1 MAIIDLN
8 DGRVKTTDD
17 KKLEN
22 KDFGII
28 SRGNP
33 RFFRFGPPLQLE
45 SWAENSLVGK
55 FYTDLYNQIKQD
67 ITPVANEANMLDDLL
82 QAIEAERSRRIDP
95 ILARESKEE
104 LIPDLARGQDLMPL
118 LDIAEKLNFDAP
130 PLEDATKLVREG
142 GIDSLLNDLESQAT
156 NSLTTILQ
164 ENEDLIQKWEG
175 LNQSEDPELARSVLY
190 ELDPKEFQRVAV
202 NTERVKW
209 SSPGGAEHEGDTQT
223 SDQAFR
229 LYRPYPTGLSGYWE
243 SVLGVEPVTESNV
256 RSVLSGYNVYDRKSQ
271 EERQRRIEAR
281 DAAEAAEIEGLQSGF
296 TQSQL
301 RDPGTV
307 PETEVMGTGPERL
320 GGRDV
325 PEATPAFVDQ
335 GGAAIV
341 EEELAKGD
349 DAFAGFGGFL
359 GQSVPGAR
367 GTVPAEEK
375 STGDQLGS
383 PGGGG
388 SNAARMMAEREADR
402 DEIYA
407 LLQEQFGGASYFF
420 RDHAS
425 NMLLGV
431 TADGTIVSYN
441 DESAESQIG
450 LMDYIVNNGITS
462 MTRVKGL
469 LQKTEW
475 WQTTDVARRT
485 YDVMWGEMSDPER
498 QEFLKPTTDALT
510 KEAQFLGF
518 DLSEEDAFS
527 LAQTLAQ
534 NGDSEDTEAIR
545 EMIIGQLA
553 NYEITNEFSDFSAGR
568 DALEQLAY
576 KYYVPQTEDTAQD
589 WAEKIY
595 TGEATQTEYE
605 QYLKATAVSRFPT
618 LDKVINQMGITP
630 DQYFSPYKYQIEQM
644 LGRQVDMLDEFSD
657 VIEYIPDAGTNAR
670 PMTLSEV
677 RNFVRALPEW
687 QQTDDAKDQAR
698 ALSFSIGQ
706 TFGEVA

>member
-1 MAIIDLN
+1 MAVIILDDQRASN
-8 DGRVKTTDD
+8 RNKT
-17 KKLEN
+17 N
-22 KDFGII
+22 AAGV
-28 SRGNP
+28 SQGNERAWLFDSP
-33 RFFRFGPPLQLE
+33 VSQVDEDWAWNSEVGRFF
-45 SWAENSLVGK
+45 NSVWDE
-55 FYTDLYNQIKQD
+55 TRNAISPIAD
-67 ITPVANEANMLDDLL
+67 EANRLDALL
-82 QAIEAERSRRIDP
+82 QAIEAERSKRIDP
-95 ILARESKEE
+95 ILARQSKEE

-118 LDIAEKLNFDAP
+118 LDEAEKLGFDAP
-130 PLEDATKLVREG
+130 PLEDATKLIREG
-142 GIDSLLNDLESQAT
+142 GVDKLLNDLESQAT
-156 NSLTTILQ
+156 SSLNTIL
-164 ENEDLIQKWEG
+164 EDNEEIIKKWG
-175 LNQSEDPELARSVLY
+175 ALNQSGDAELARTALY
-190 ELDPKEFQRVAV
+190 EHDPKEFQQVAV
-202 NTERVKW
+202 NNEKVVDKGV
-209 SSPGGAEHEGDTQT
+209 SGGVYQVDNTL
-223 SDQAFR
+223 SNQAFR
-229 LYRPYPTGLSGYWE
+229 LFRPQGSLLNYYNS
-243 SVLGVEPVTESNV
+243 LGVESFEATNARQALAKLNTFDQEAQAARDV
-256 RSVLSGYNVYDRKSQ
+256 RFA
-271 EERQRRIEAR
+271 EE
-281 DAAEAAEIEGLQSGF
+281 DAAEAARIEGLQSGF

-301 RDPGTV
+301 RDPSTV

-320 GGRDV
+320 GSRDV
-325 PEATPAFVDQ
+325 AEATPAFVDQ

-349 DAFAGFGGFL
+349 DAFAGFAGFL
-359 GQSVPGAR
+359 GQSVPGTR
-367 GTVPAEEK
+367 GTVPAEEE
-375 STGDQLGS
+375 STGDQ
-383 PGGGG
+383 PGGPGGPG
-388 SNAARMMAEREADR
+388 SNAAQIMAEREADR
-402 DEIYA
+402 DEIYS

-420 RDHAS
+420 RQHAT
-425 NMLLGV
+425 NMLIGV
-431 TADGTIVSYN
+431 TADGTIVSHD

-450 LMDYIVNNGITS
+450 LMDYIVDNGITS

-498 QEFLKPTTDALT
+498 QEFLEPTTDALT

-518 DLSEEDAFS
+518 DLTEEDAFS

-545 EMIIGQLA
+545 ETIIGQLA

-576 KYYVPQTEDTAQD
+576 KYYVPQTEEAAQD
-589 WAEKIY
+589 WAELIY

-605 QYLKATAVSRFPT
+605 QMLKATAVSKFPT

-657 VIEYIPDAGTNAR
+657 VIEYIPDTGGTTSR

-677 RNFVRALPEW
+677 RNFVRATPEW

-698 ALSFSIGQ
+698 ALAFSIGQ
-706 TFGEVA
+706 SFGEVA

>member
-1 MAIIDLN
+1 
-8 DGRVKTTDD
+8 
-17 KKLEN
+17 
-22 KDFGII
+22 
-28 SRGNP
+28 
-33 RFFRFGPPLQLE
+33 
-45 SWAENSLVGK
+45 
-55 FYTDLYNQIKQD
+55 
-67 ITPVANEANMLDDLL
+67 
-82 QAIEAERSRRIDP
+82 
-95 ILARESKEE
+95 
-104 LIPDLARGQDLMPL
+104 
-118 LDIAEKLNFDAP
+118 
-130 PLEDATKLVREG
+130 
-142 GIDSLLNDLESQAT
+142 
-156 NSLTTILQ
+156 
-164 ENEDLIQKWEG
+164 
-175 LNQSEDPELARSVLY
+175 
-190 ELDPKEFQRVAV
+190 
-202 NTERVKW
+202 
-209 SSPGGAEHEGDTQT
+209 
-223 SDQAFR
+223 
-229 LYRPYPTGLSGYWE
+229 
-243 SVLGVEPVTESNV
+243 
-256 RSVLSGYNVYDRKSQ
+256 
-271 EERQRRIEAR
+271 
-281 DAAEAAEIEGLQSGF
+281 
-296 TQSQL
+296 
-301 RDPGTV
+301 
-307 PETEVMGTGPERL
+307 
-320 GGRDV
+320 
-325 PEATPAFVDQ
+325 
-335 GGAAIV
+335 
-341 EEELAKGD
+341 
-349 DAFAGFGGFL
+349 
-359 GQSVPGAR
+359 
-367 GTVPAEEK
+367 
-375 STGDQLGS
+375 
-383 PGGGG
+383 
-388 SNAARMMAEREADR
+388 
-402 DEIYA
+402 
-407 LLQEQFGGASYFF
+407 
-420 RDHAS
+420 
-425 NMLLGV
+425 MLLGV
-431 TADGTIVSYN
+431 TADGTIVSYD

-498 QEFLKPTTDALT
+498 KEFLEPTTDALT

-518 DLSEEDAFS
+518 DLTEEDAFT

-576 KYYVPQTEDTAQD
+576 KYYVPQTEETAQD

>member
-1 MAIIDLN
+1 MTLFDLDAVIEREKVKPAGELSANDYYPSLGSQYTGNTQTYKDYESAVNDAKKELEEANKQAEYIDTIIGILAGDVEYTEPAL
-8 DGRVKTTDD
+8 D
-17 KKLEN
+17 KIRDQVITVVNSVGLDQSNYDIKSLEITELEN
-22 KDFGII
+22 IKTDIRESFAPKYDFYKALNEEQNVQTVAALVLNKDKPEVI
-28 SRGNP
+28 S
-33 RFFRFGPPLQLE
+33 QLIQSPE
-45 SWAENSLVGK
+45 TAENVVTSSD
-55 FYTDLYNQIKQD
+55 T
-67 ITPVANEANMLDDLL
+67 
-82 QAIEAERSRRIDP
+82 QAAPSPQAETLERG
-95 ILARESKEE
+95 LEGLAQARETGKV
-104 LIPDLARGQDLMPL
+104 
-118 LDIAEKLNFDAP
+118 FD
-130 PLEDATKLVREG
+130 
-142 GIDSLLNDLESQAT
+142 
-156 NSLTTILQ
+156 
-164 ENEDLIQKWEG
+164 
-175 LNQSEDPELARSVLY
+175 
-190 ELDPKEFQRVAV
+190 
-202 NTERVKW
+202 
-209 SSPGGAEHEGDTQT
+209 
-223 SDQAFR
+223 
-229 LYRPYPTGLSGYWE
+229 
-243 SVLGVEPVTESNV
+243 
-256 RSVLSGYNVYDRKSQ
+256 
-271 EERQRRIEAR
+271 
-281 DAAEAAEIEGLQSGF
+281 
-296 TQSQL
+296 
-301 RDPGTV
+301 
-307 PETEVMGTGPERL
+307 
-320 GGRDV
+320 
-325 PEATPAFVDQ
+325 DQ
-335 GGAAIV
+335 GGAAIIS
-341 EEELAKGD
+341 EEMAKGD
-349 DAFAGFGGFL
+349 DAFAGFAGFL
-359 GQSVPGAR
+359 GQSVPGTK
-367 GTVPAEEK
+367 GTVPAEEE
-375 STGDQLGS
+375 STDDQLGS
-383 PGGGG
+383 SGGGG

-402 DEIYA
+402 DEIYS

-420 RDHAS
+420 RQHAT
-425 NMLLGV
+425 NMLIGV
-431 TADGTIVSYN
+431 TADGTIVSYD

-498 QEFLKPTTDALT
+498 KEFLEPTTDALT

-518 DLSEEDAFS
+518 DLNEEDAFS